1 MEKSRRN
8 LKIYSIIVL
17 ALAGLSLLN
26 IIFELFFGEL
36 NRELNNAT
44 IPEGAPVNTV
54 LIAQIFVLVVSLLL
68 ILPQIYIGI
77 KGIRIAKKPDS
88 SSGHIVWGIILL
100 VFTVIDLFAPFLALI
115 AGDGDAFGNIAEICS
130 IVADVIILFEYVR
143 CARAV
148 KKGI

>member
-17 ALAGLSLLN
+17 AFAGLSLLN

-44 IPEGAPVNTV
+44 IPEGAPVNVV

-77 KGIRIAKKPDS
+77 KGIRIAKKPNS

-100 VFTVIDLFAPFLALI
+100 VFTVINLFTPFLALI
-115 AGDGDAFGNIAEICS
+115 TGDGDAFGNIAEICS